1 MAVLIDP
8 PRWPAHGRVWSHLV
22 SDVSLT
28 ELHTFAEAQGIPRR
42 GFEGDHYD
50 VPESMY
56 AALVAAGARPVSGR
70 DLLRS
75 LQRTGMRLRKRRGER
90 GLARVSGVAFPDGT
104 TADIEIVASGREF
117 PQARVFAAMAFVRD
131 VAGDVALVHSIRRQ
145 EWGSPGGWRE
155 PGESV
160 RENAIRE
167 VEEET
172 GLKVRAA
179 DLKPVGYERFTPRVP
194 GGLWQPG
201 REVLQAFGAE
211 VAEVRPVL
219 RSDFDDTSEREWVTP
234 VEFERRCG
242 AQFWWPLAAHALT
255 R

>member
-22 SDVSLT
+22 SDDSLA
-28 ELHTFAEAQGIPRR
+28 ELHAFAEAHGIPRR

-70 DLLRS
+70 ELLTS

-90 GLARVSGVAFPDGT
+90 GLARLGGVAFPDGT
-104 TADIEIVASGREF
+104 TADIEIVASTREY
-117 PQARVFAAMAFVRD
+117 PQAKVFAAMVFVQD
-131 VAGDVALVHSIRRQ
+131 ADGDLALVHSIRRQ

-160 RENAIRE
+160 RDNAIRE
-167 VEEET
+167 VHEET
-172 GLKVRAA
+172 GLDLEQE
-179 DLKPVGYERFTPRVP
+179 DLKPVGYERFTPVVP

-201 REVLQAFGAE
+201 REVLQAFTASLQRR
-211 VAEVRPVL
+211 RPTL
-219 RSDFDDTSEREWVTP
+219 RSDYDDTSEREWVTP
-234 VEFERRCG
+234 AEFERRCG
-242 AQFWWPLAAHALT
+242 DQFWWPLAAHAVS